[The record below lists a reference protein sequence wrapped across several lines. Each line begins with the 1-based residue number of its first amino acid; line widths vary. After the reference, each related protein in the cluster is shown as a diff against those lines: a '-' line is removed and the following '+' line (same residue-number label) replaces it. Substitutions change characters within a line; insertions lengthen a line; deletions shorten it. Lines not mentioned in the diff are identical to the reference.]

1 MSRFPIHTPESAPA
15 ASREA
20 LEKIKQKYGFVPNL
34 AAVFAEAPGT
44 MKALLGLLGA
54 YDSEEIGLTQAE
66 RQVVMLA
73 VSVKNRCEYCTAAHS
88 MLASMNGLSA
98 EDIENLQESAPLGDS
113 KLEALR
119 SFTLTLANKNGWA
132 DDSDINAFLV
142 AGYTKANV
150 LDVIMG
156 ITVKTLT
163 NYANHVA
170 KPPVNEQFAQ
180 FLPKW
185 AKAA

>member
-1 MSRFPIHTPESAPA
+1 MSRFPIHTPETAPE
-15 ASREA
+15 ASRET
-20 LEKIKQKYGFVPNL
+20 LEQIKQKYGFVPNL

-44 MKALLGLLGA
+44 MKGLLGLLGA
-54 YDSEEIGLTQAE
+54 YDSDDIGLTQAE

-98 EDIENLQESAPLGDS
+98 DDIENLQESAPLDDS

-119 SFTLTLANKNGWA
+119 RFAETLTDKRGWA
-132 DDSDINAFLV
+132 DDSDIDTFLA

-150 LDVIMG
+150 LDVILG
-156 ITVKTLT
+156 VTVKTLT